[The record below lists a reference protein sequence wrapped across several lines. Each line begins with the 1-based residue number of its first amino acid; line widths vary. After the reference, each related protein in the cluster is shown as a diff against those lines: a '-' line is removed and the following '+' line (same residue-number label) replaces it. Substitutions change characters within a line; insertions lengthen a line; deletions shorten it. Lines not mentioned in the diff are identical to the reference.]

1 MKDKRVKP
9 TQARLFDPREKSNYR
24 EAFRGVPKQETSYQK
39 EYYAKNRERILANQ
53 RANYKKKKTAEK
65 ARAYYAEHR
74 EHLCAIQRKNYKKRM
89 RRNKLSQSRFGR
101 LRLRIE
107 TLFDWS
113 QTKRGKRTW
122 F

>member
-1 MKDKRVKP
+1 MKQKRVGP

-24 EAFRGVPKQETSYQK
+24 EAFRSVPKQETNYQK

-53 RANYKKKKTAEK
+53 KANYKKKKTAEK

-74 EHLCAIQRKNYKKRM
+74 EHLCEIQRNNYKKRM

-107 TLFDWS
+107 TIFNKS
-113 QTKRGKRTW
+113 QNKRGRRA
-122 F
+122 